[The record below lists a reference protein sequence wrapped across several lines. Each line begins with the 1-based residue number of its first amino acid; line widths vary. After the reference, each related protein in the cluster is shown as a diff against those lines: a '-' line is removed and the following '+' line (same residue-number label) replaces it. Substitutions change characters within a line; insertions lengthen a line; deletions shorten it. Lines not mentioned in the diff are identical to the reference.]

1 MDVYLDGLDGE
12 YSGRQIEIGYSKY
25 SIGRGSGNQLRL
37 LATNVSREHAVIY
50 FTNGVYVIQDRGSRL
65 GTFVNGKCVQNARL
79 YSGDVITIGT
89 SSFRFVQKMRS
100 QSYPSSNRGT
110 AEPVHKSYGNAGL
123 VFLVLILLV
132 GGVWGVNLLLNRSQ
146 ASKAH
151 FSGSENQVENET
163 QSDQVQSEQATAN
176 NAVSSLSADYL
187 FKDDFETGLSNEW
200 RVEDGEWHMING
212 RMQAVSGTPASI
224 IVGDLSWSN
233 YTVEMKIGGLQNTIT
248 GASQYLENDPNIFI
262 IGVRNSDNGAY
273 FFALANYNQD
283 CSMLDANSVKT
294 NFYEGEDHI
303 EEDSTH
309 LVRVDVEGNLISL
322 SLDGKRICEFSDNT
336 LQAGSVMIASYPGT
350 GDEPT
355 YPWVEEITI
364 TQR

>member
-89 SSFRFVQKMRS
+89 SSFRFVQKVRS
-100 QSYPSSNRGT
+100 QPYPSSNRGP
-110 AEPVHKSYGNAGL
+110 AVPAHKNNGNAGL
-123 VFLVLILLV
+123 IFLVLILLI
-132 GGVWGVNLLLNRSQ
+132 GGVWGAISLFNRSQ
-146 ASKAH
+146 TSTT
-151 FSGSENQVENET
+151 SSSEPENQVENEVQT
-163 QSDQVQSEQATAN
+163 GQTQSEQPTVDN
-176 NAVSSLSADYL
+176 SVSSISADYL

-200 RVEDGEWHMING
+200 RAEDGEWHMING
-212 RMQAVSGTPASI
+212 RLQPVSGSPASI
-224 IVGDLSWSN
+224 VVGDSNWSN
-233 YTVEMKIGGLQNTIT
+233 YTVEMKIGGLRNTIT
-248 GASQYLENDPNIFI
+248 GPSMYLENDPNIFI
-262 IGVRNSDNGAY
+262 IGVRNSATGAY
-273 FFALANYNQD
+273 FFGLTNYGQN
-283 CSMLDANSVKT
+283 CSLVDENGVMT
-294 NFYEGEDHI
+294 TFYEGDDHL
-303 EEDSTH
+303 EEDSIH
-309 LVRVDVEGNLISL
+309 LVKVNVDGNMLYL
-322 SLDGKRICEFSDNT
+322 QVDGRKICEFSDNT
-336 LQAGSVMIASYPGT
+336 LPAGVVMISSYPGT

-364 TQR
+364 TKR